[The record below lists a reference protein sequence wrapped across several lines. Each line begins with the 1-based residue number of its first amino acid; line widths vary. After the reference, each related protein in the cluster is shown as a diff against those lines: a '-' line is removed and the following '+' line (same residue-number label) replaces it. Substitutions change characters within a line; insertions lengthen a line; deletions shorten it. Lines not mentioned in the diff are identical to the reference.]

1 MSEFLVTGGR
11 KLAGELSVQGAK
23 NSVLPIM
30 AAALLV
36 PGKTVLHNCPDLSDV
51 RTAMEILSQLGCA
64 VSREGQTR
72 AILSATPCPSS

>member
-36 PGKTVLHNCPDLSDV
+36 PGKTV
-51 RTAMEILSQLGCA
+51 
-64 VSREGQTR
+64 
-72 AILSATPCPSS
+72 